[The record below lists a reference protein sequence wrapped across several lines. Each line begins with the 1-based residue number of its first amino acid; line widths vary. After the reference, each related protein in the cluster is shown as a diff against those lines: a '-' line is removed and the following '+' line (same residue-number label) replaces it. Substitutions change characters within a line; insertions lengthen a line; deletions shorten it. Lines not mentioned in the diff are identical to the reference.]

1 MQVTIED
8 APDSEQDDEIELD
21 VEDEDERVEAARDD
35 VWHEQLHP
43 NHSRF
48 GEALPSKTLDPQDAE
63 IRRKAMDTIGKIN
76 PKSRRAYDNKTTP
89 GTSILGLR
97 EEIKDSEAP
106 ALAMYMEIEG
116 EMRNRA
122 LDNDQFE
129 QGHKIY
135 NEIVSQPRY
144 DNQRDVGRKGGVY
157 RAMTPRENEDYT
169 IILTVDY
176 FWAQRF
182 RYTCSFDEFH
192 TVRSLST
199 RRSLKAF
206 PACLAGT
213 LT

>member
-35 VWHEQLHP
+35 VWHEQLHS

-48 GEALPSKTLDPQDAE
+48 GEALPNKTLHPQDAE
-63 IRRKAMDTIGKIN
+63 RLRKARDTIGKVN
-76 PKSRRAYDNKTTP
+76 PKSHRAYDNKSTS

-97 EEIKDSEAP
+97 QEIKESEAP
-106 ALAMYMEIEG
+106 ALAMYTEIKG
-116 EMRNRA
+116 EMGNRP

-144 DNQRDVGRKGGVY
+144 DNQRGVGRKGGVY

-169 IILTVDY
+169 IILAVDY